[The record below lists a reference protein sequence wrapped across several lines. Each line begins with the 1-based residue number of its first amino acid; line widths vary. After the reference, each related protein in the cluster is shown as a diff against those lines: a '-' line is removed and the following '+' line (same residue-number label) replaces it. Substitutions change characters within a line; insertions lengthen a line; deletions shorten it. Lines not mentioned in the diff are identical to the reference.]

1 MKSLRLF
8 SYFLSGASTTT
19 LTGWGISFTPFAL
32 RVGVYALVFGLIAI
46 VAALTFD
53 DPIAEFFSLELGTY
67 YTIVF
72 GVAITLLAG
81 LSVLGGLLWL

>member
-1 MKSLRLF
+1 MKALRLF
-8 SYFLSGASTTT
+8 SYFLSGASATT
-19 LTGWGISFTPFAL
+19 LLGWGISFTPFAL
-32 RVGVYALVFGLIAI
+32 RVGIYALVFSLIAI
-46 VAALTFD
+46 VSALTFD
-53 DPIAEFFSLELGTY
+53 DPIAEFFSLELGSY